1 MNHPRILVVE
11 DEALIRKDIERSLTL
26 LGYDVAGST
35 GDAAEAVDLAMEQR
49 PDMVL
54 MDIRLRSAMTGIEAA
69 KVIRTNMG
77 IPVVFLTAFSE
88 DSTLHEAKLAEPL
101 GYIVKPFTEAALRS
115 NIEIALF
122 KGGEES
128 KLRMERDRLKRSVGK
143 GQDDE
148 HVFIKHRGRAMRVAF
163 REIEHV
169 EALKDYASFHLKDRR
184 YVVHGTMQE
193 FETMLPTRDFMRIH
207 RSHIVR
213 LDRIESIDDGD
224 VVLEGGAKR
233 IPIGRTYMSRLL
245 ALIPQV

>member
-35 GDAAEAVDLAMEQR
+35 GDGQEAVSLAMEQK

-69 KVIRTNMG
+69 KVIRTSTG

-88 DSTLHEAKLAEPL
+88 DSTINEAKVAEPL

-122 KGGEES
+122 KGGEEA
-128 KLRMERDRLKRSVGK
+128 KLRMERDRLLRSVSK
-143 GQDDE
+143 GQDDD
-148 HVFIKHRGRAMRVAF
+148 HIFIKHKGRAVRIAF
-163 REIEHV
+163 RDIMHV
-169 EALKDYASFHLKDRR
+169 EALKDYASFHVSDRR

-193 FETMLPTRDFMRIH
+193 FEAMLPAGDFLRIH
-207 RSHIVR
+207 RSHIIR
-213 LDRIESIDDGD
+213 LDRIQSIDDGD
-224 VVLEGGAKR
+224 VVMEGSGKR

-245 ALIPQV
+245 TIIQQL